1 MLIYCVG
8 IQEKPPK
15 VASEPQSVSPFK
27 WTLELS
33 GSSQNLKS
41 NSHPGQPLSS
51 SSSTVVYNNPHGM
64 PDGKFQLP
72 DSSNNIVTHT
82 VSQSGSSMVS
92 KTAPSSKRM
101 SNVPFNTSPQT
112 SVAFPSSCT
121 TNFKTT
127 LPSEIMHEKTSGQL
141 NQQAGKDA
149 PTKLSVRSLDNFGVS
164 EKGLFSLS
172 DEPTHSM
179 RSVAQSVD
187 GNRIAQVDVLTGHS
201 ASPEASSTTP
211 FNFLASAS
219 TPVFSIKQS
228 STPLMS
234 SHSSASISPIFPS
247 LSINS
252 SASISSSYLP
262 SSAMASIGKPSF
274 DTKPIDD
281 NNKAIPVSSSVLTPS
296 TPPRL
301 PSSNPLTVQ
310 SHESPVPQ
318 PSAIPFDSA
327 VSHSPPLQANMVKS
341 NSESAPLLASKSEGL
356 LQPTEINP
364 LSEPVVSQAL
374 AKKVSAGLSEGEPS
388 VIPTAGFSTFP
399 LTSGPS
405 QIQST
410 TISPLSTIPQ
420 EKDEGIDLS
429 SSQEDEMEEE
439 APSMANEFLGGLGGF
454 GLGAASPHVPK
465 SNPFGVSF
473 NTTPAS
479 APFFLTT
486 SPGELFRPASF
497 SIPPPKPIE
506 LSQPTPSGA
515 TSSAFGGGFSGFGQ
529 PANIGAGQQA
539 LGSVL
544 GAFGQSRQIGAGV
557 QGIGFASSGDFGSSG
572 FLGVAN
578 SGGGFNSA
586 GAAGGFAGVAP
597 GSGFA
602 SAATGGGLAGA
613 PTGGGFASAPTGG
626 GFAGAANG
634 GGFAGAASGGFAAAA
649 AGGGFAAVGS
659 QGGGFAAAA
668 SGGSGGFGGANPGGG
683 FAGGNI

>member
-1 MLIYCVG
+1 
-8 IQEKPPK
+8 
-15 VASEPQSVSPFK
+15 
-27 WTLELS
+27 
-33 GSSQNLKS
+33 
-41 NSHPGQPLSS
+41 
-51 SSSTVVYNNPHGM
+51 
-64 PDGKFQLP
+64 
-72 DSSNNIVTHT
+72 
-82 VSQSGSSMVS
+82 
-92 KTAPSSKRM
+92 
-101 SNVPFNTSPQT
+101 
-112 SVAFPSSCT
+112 
-121 TNFKTT
+121 
-127 LPSEIMHEKTSGQL
+127 
-141 NQQAGKDA
+141 
-149 PTKLSVRSLDNFGVS
+149 
-164 EKGLFSLS
+164 
-172 DEPTHSM
+172 
-179 RSVAQSVD
+179 
-187 GNRIAQVDVLTGHS
+187 
-201 ASPEASSTTP
+201 
-211 FNFLASAS
+211 
-219 TPVFSIKQS
+219 
-228 STPLMS
+228 
-234 SHSSASISPIFPS
+234 
-247 LSINS
+247 
-252 SASISSSYLP
+252 
-262 SSAMASIGKPSF
+262 MASIGKPSF

-356 LQPTEINP
+356 LQPTEINL

-479 APFFLTT
+479 APFSLTT

-578 SGGGFNSA
+578 SGGGFNFA